1 MTAALMA
8 MLVPAKAQTSDAL
21 VGEWCLVE
29 TKINS
34 TCPRADVLTILPAKV
49 IVWSVA
55 PGDPPRELTIKSLRK
70 TSRPN
75 IWKVDYVG
83 GEFTETWSLSKN
95 LLITQDGRGHSHT
108 YVRRTREGD

>member
-34 TCPRADVLTILPAKV
+34 TCPRADVLTILP
-49 IVWSVA
+49 
-55 PGDPPRELTIKSLRK
+55 PDL
-70 TSRPN
+70 
-75 IWKVDYVG
+75 
-83 GEFTETWSLSKN
+83 
-95 LLITQDGRGHSHT
+95 
-108 YVRRTREGD
+108 